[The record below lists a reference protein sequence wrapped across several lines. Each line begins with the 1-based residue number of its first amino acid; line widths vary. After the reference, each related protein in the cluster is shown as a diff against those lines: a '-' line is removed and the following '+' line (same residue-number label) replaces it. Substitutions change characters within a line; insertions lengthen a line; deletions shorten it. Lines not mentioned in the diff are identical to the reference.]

1 MSAAAACDARG
12 RFDALLTRTCPV
24 CPLAANPVASIQPY
38 STKYQLG
45 SAPFLEPDPNSWRNP
60 NNIQPKLRDCELQC
74 LGLPTC
80 RYGTYITS
88 GPRRGECW
96 LAANTTATLSPCN
109 VQCQSFV
116 KVRHKK
122 PASLP
127 LQPAHSAGKN
137 WPPRKKP
144 RRARASAACRCC
156 AAPCATS
163 LLTNYFFL
171 TTLRHAEIKRA
182 EQLLK
187 KAMSQQLTKEAVA
200 RAEQRIQSDEDK
212 LLNVLHHA
220 QKSNLAGSSQCPL
233 GRYSTLVFDGHA
245 STASG
250 FKRKCAACPPGKFAT
265 GDLQFCVSCAA
276 GTYQRYSASGS
287 CVNCP
292 SGMYQSSEA
301 QTECIDCPASKWQHQ
316 PGESFCGRGTCLLLP
331 VVFDGAHSTLHT
343 ESNFSS
349 TFLLL
354 LLGTPTCSLLANFS
368 CFSAFCRL

>member
-1 MSAAAACDARG
+1 MY
-12 RFDALLTRTCPV
+12 TPVYTCTSPIFFTFYV
-24 CPLAANPVASIQPY
+24 YTSDT
-38 STKYQLG
+38 S
-45 SAPFLEPDPNSWRNP
+45 
-60 NNIQPKLRDCELQC
+60 
-74 LGLPTC
+74 PT
-80 RYGTYITS
+80 Y
-88 GPRRGECW
+88 
-96 LAANTTATLSPCN
+96 
-109 VQCQSFV
+109 
-116 KVRHKK
+116 
-122 PASLP
+122 
-127 LQPAHSAGKN
+127 
-137 WPPRKKP
+137 
-144 RRARASAACRCC
+144 
-156 AAPCATS
+156 

-331 VVFDGAHSTLHT
+331 AVFDGAHSTLHT
-343 ESNFSS
+343 ESISLPRFCCCCLVHLPARCLLTSAVSLPFADCKS
-349 TFLLL
+349 TQCPFVVPSCAKENTIPKLQKYWRECCFDNQFDCAPGEMRAQMLAVSL
-354 LLGTPTCSLLANFS
+354 YLLAYY
-368 CFSAFCRL
+368 